1 MVTVGLQRNPDDD
14 LEQTRV
20 VMTDYRITCCPVA
33 SKRPVPA
40 SPQSVGQAPF
50 ATAEGAGKPGW
61 SSRKPQTL
69 SAAVKAGHDAFGALS
84 AF

>member
-20 VMTDYRITCCPVA
+20 VMT
-33 SKRPVPA
+33 PA